1 MIRLITSSAAKCRGA
16 GNNRTSRPHVGPLL
30 VCRSMVCCAAAL
42 LVLAGPAVAGPKPEL
57 KPPSYGYFD
66 FPTCVRYALVHSDT
80 FLQSRLDIQLV
91 SADLKGFHSDLLP
104 TIKLLTAYYVDR
116 ATAGD
121 DGSPMY
127 VRMYVE
133 DWNPYLAL
141 LKIKGGKI
149 MVDIAKTAHLEK
161 VVQGIATIAKL
172 FYDVDVTNKQIR
184 AQRQSIALLEK
195 KSEYA
200 RSRSEQGG
208 GDDIAVRM
216 HQNDLRK
223 GQLELRSLQQRLDE
237 DLASLKVIMG
247 YHPDYHLPLDTR
259 DAANQILGGFDG
271 TRITF
276 ADIQAGNLSLRILAK
291 QEQLQSNVVTGA
303 YVALLPQPILLLE
316 AISNQVDRT
325 SGLNISVGF
334 NYTLWDGFERVR
346 NIRKQQMK
354 SQKAEIDRRQRSR
367 EFYNKYHS
375 LMSTIDLSGGKET
388 VARENA
394 KLSELSEER
403 ASIRF
408 KSGEIQYEEYV
419 QARMD
424 RVKASLE
431 SIGALSER
439 VNALIDLATI
449 SGGLNRYNAALRH

>member
-1 MIRLITSSAAKCRGA
+1 MA
-16 GNNRTSRPHVGPLL
+16 PLP
-30 VCRSMVCCAAAL
+30 VCRAAVCCAIAL
-42 LVLAGPAVAGPKPEL
+42 LVFAGPAIAGPKPEL

-91 SADLKGFHSDLLP
+91 SADLKNYHSDLLP
-104 TIKLLTAYYVDR
+104 TIKLLTAYYLDR

-121 DGSPMY
+121 DNNPMY
-127 VRMYVE
+127 VRVYVE

-149 MVDIAKTAHLEK
+149 MVDIAKTAHLQK
-161 VVQGIATIAKL
+161 IGQGIATIAKL

-184 AQRQSIALLEK
+184 AQRQSISLLEK

-200 RSRSEQGG
+200 RSRAEQGG
-208 GDDIAVRM
+208 ADDITVRM
-216 HQNDLRK
+216 YQNDIRR
-223 GQLELRSLQQRLDE
+223 GQLELRSLQQRLD
-237 DLASLKVIMG
+237 DDVASLKLMIG

-259 DAANQILGGFDG
+259 DAVNQILRGFDG
-271 TRITF
+271 SLVTF
-276 ADIQAGNLSLRILAK
+276 ADIQASNLSLKILAK
-291 QEQLQSNVVTGA
+291 QEQLQSNLVTGS
-303 YVALLPQPILLLE
+303 YVALLPQPMLLLE
-316 AISNQVDRT
+316 GISNQVDRT
-325 SGLNISVGF
+325 SGLNISIGF

-346 NIRKQQMK
+346 EIRKQQMK
-354 SQKAEIDRRQRSR
+354 ARRAEIDRRQRSR
-367 EFYNKYHS
+367 ELYNTYRS
-375 LMSTIDLSGGKET
+375 LISRIELSGDKEA

-403 ASIRF
+403 ANLRF
-408 KSGEIQYEEYV
+408 KSGEVQYEEYV

-439 VNALIDLATI
+439 VNALIDLATM
-449 SGGLNRYNAALRH
+449 SGGLNRYNAALRQ

>member
-1 MIRLITSSAAKCRGA
+1 LA
-16 GNNRTSRPHVGPLL
+16 PLP
-30 VCRSMVCCAAAL
+30 VCRAAVCCAIAL
-42 LVLAGPAVAGPKPEL
+42 LVLAGPAIAGPKPEL

-91 SADLKGFHSDLLP
+91 SADLKNYHSDLLP
-104 TIKLLTAYYVDR
+104 TIKLLTAYYLDR
-116 ATAGD
+116 ATTAD
-121 DGSPMY
+121 DGNPMY
-127 VRMYVE
+127 VRVYVE

-149 MVDIAKTAHLEK
+149 MVDIAKTAHLQK
-161 VVQGIATIAKL
+161 ISQGIATIAKL

-184 AQRQSIALLEK
+184 AQRQSISLLEK

-200 RSRSEQGG
+200 RSRAEQGG
-208 GDDIAVRM
+208 ADDITVRM
-216 HQNDLRK
+216 YQNDIRR

-237 DLASLKVIMG
+237 DVASLKLMIG

-259 DAANQILGGFDG
+259 DAVNQILRGFDG
-271 TRITF
+271 SLVTF
-276 ADIQAGNLSLRILAK
+276 ADIQASNLNLKIVAK
-291 QEQLQSNVVTGA
+291 QEQLQSNLVTGA
-303 YVALLPQPILLLE
+303 YVALLPQPMLLLE
-316 AISNQVDRT
+316 GISNQVDRT
-325 SGLNISVGF
+325 SGLNISIGF

-346 NIRKQQMK
+346 EVRKQQMK
-354 SQKAEIDRRQRSR
+354 ARKAEIDRRQRSR
-367 EFYNKYHS
+367 ELYNTYRS
-375 LMSTIDLSGGKET
+375 LISKIELSGDKEA

-403 ASIRF
+403 ANLRF
-408 KSGEIQYEEYV
+408 KSGEVQYEEYV

-439 VNALIDLATI
+439 VNALIDLATM
-449 SGGLNRYNAALRH
+449 SGGLNRYNAALRQ

>member
-1 MIRLITSSAAKCRGA
+1 MA
-16 GNNRTSRPHVGPLL
+16 PLL
-30 VCRSMVCCAAAL
+30 VCRAAVCCAIAL
-42 LVLAGPAVAGPKPEL
+42 LVFAGPAIAGPKPEL

-91 SADLKGFHSDLLP
+91 SADLKNYHSDLLP
-104 TIKLLTAYYVDR
+104 TIKLLTAYYLDR

-121 DGSPMY
+121 DSNPMY
-127 VRMYVE
+127 VRVYVE

-149 MVDIAKTAHLEK
+149 MVDLAKTAHLQK
-161 VVQGIATIAKL
+161 IGQGIATIAKL

-184 AQRQSIALLEK
+184 AQRQSISLLEK
-195 KSEYA
+195 KSEYG
-200 RSRSEQGG
+200 RSRAEQGG
-208 GDDIAVRM
+208 ADDITVRM
-216 HQNDLRK
+216 YQNDIRR
-223 GQLELRSLQQRLDE
+223 GQLELRSLQQRLD
-237 DLASLKVIMG
+237 DDVASLKLMIG

-259 DAANQILGGFDG
+259 DAVNQILRGFDG
-271 TRITF
+271 SLVTF
-276 ADIQAGNLSLRILAK
+276 ADIQASNLSLKILAK
-291 QEQLQSNVVTGA
+291 QEQLQSNLVTGS
-303 YVALLPQPILLLE
+303 YVALLPQPMLLLE
-316 AISNQVDRT
+316 GISNQVDRT
-325 SGLNISVGF
+325 SGLNISIGF

-346 NIRKQQMK
+346 EVRKQQMK
-354 SQKAEIDRRQRSR
+354 ARKAEIDRRQRSR
-367 EFYNKYHS
+367 ELYNTYRS
-375 LMSTIDLSGGKET
+375 LISRIELSGDKEA

-403 ASIRF
+403 ANLRF
-408 KSGEIQYEEYV
+408 KSGEVQYEEYV

-439 VNALIDLATI
+439 VNALIDLATM
-449 SGGLNRYNAALRH
+449 SGGLNRYNAALRQ

>member
-1 MIRLITSSAAKCRGA
+1 MA
-16 GNNRTSRPHVGPLL
+16 PLP
-30 VCRSMVCCAAAL
+30 VCRAAVCCAIAL
-42 LVLAGPAVAGPKPEL
+42 LVFAGPAIAGPKPEL

-91 SADLKGFHSDLLP
+91 SADLKNYHSDLLP
-104 TIKLLTAYYVDR
+104 TIKLLTAYYLDR

-121 DGSPMY
+121 DNNPMY
-127 VRMYVE
+127 VRVYVE

-149 MVDIAKTAHLEK
+149 MVDIAKTAHLQK
-161 VVQGIATIAKL
+161 IGQGIATIAKL

-184 AQRQSIALLEK
+184 AQRQSISLLEK

-200 RSRSEQGG
+200 RSRAEQGG
-208 GDDIAVRM
+208 ADDITVRM
-216 HQNDLRK
+216 YQNDIRR
-223 GQLELRSLQQRLDE
+223 GQLELRSLQQRLD
-237 DLASLKVIMG
+237 DDVASLKLMIG

-259 DAANQILGGFDG
+259 DAVNQILRGFDG
-271 TRITF
+271 SLVTF
-276 ADIQAGNLSLRILAK
+276 ADIQASNLSLKILAK
-291 QEQLQSNVVTGA
+291 QEQLQSNLVTGS
-303 YVALLPQPILLLE
+303 YVALLPQPMLLLE
-316 AISNQVDRT
+316 GISNQVDRT
-325 SGLNISVGF
+325 SGLNISIGF

-346 NIRKQQMK
+346 EIRKQQMK
-354 SQKAEIDRRQRSR
+354 SRRAEIDRRQRSR
-367 EFYNKYHS
+367 ELYNTYRS
-375 LMSTIDLSGGKET
+375 LISRIELSGDKEA

-403 ASIRF
+403 ANLRF
-408 KSGEIQYEEYV
+408 KSGEVQYEEYV

-439 VNALIDLATI
+439 VNALIDLATM
-449 SGGLNRYNAALRH
+449 SGGLNRYNAALRQ